1 MKSQDEYRARWGQAL
16 DLLEHLQLCRG
27 DKYIWLVPV
36 MYGTGFELR
45 YVAQLID
52 ASHSQQR
59 GPCQT
64 RQVTAVVLIIFCQL
78 QTCAATIEA
87 PKHDILAAHMI
98 APVDF

>member
-64 RQVTAVVLIIFCQL
+64 RQVTAVVLIISVSCRRAQQL
-78 QTCAATIEA
+78 LKRQS
-87 PKHDILAAHMI
+87 MI
-98 APVDF
+98 FWQHT